1 MILAI
6 ILAALALLSLA
17 LNLWQWFVARRF
29 PLHQR
34 AGATDFAPPVTL
46 LKPVKGC
53 DAETRE
59 CLRSWFQQE
68 YQGQIQILFGIA
80 DENDSVAV
88 VVKELIA
95 QYPAVN
101 AELLVC
107 KEQLGANAKVS
118 KLAQMM
124 RQARFDHVVVS
135 DADVRVPKDFLREAV
150 APLRDSGVGL
160 VNCFYRLANPTTPAM
175 RWEAVAVNADFW
187 SQVLQSRS
195 LKPLDFALGAAMA
208 TRREQLAAI
217 GGFEALAD
225 YLADDYQL
233 GHQIARTGKRIELC
247 RVVVE
252 CWDPPMDWRG
262 VWAHQL
268 RWARTIRVC
277 QPVAYFFSIL
287 SNATF
292 WPVLLVLIFPNWT
305 LSFSASPP
313 QGADGAVLHLPVSH
327 LMLLVCL
334 VYRWGI
340 AASLQRRLTEQP
352 VPLLQILMA
361 PVKDL
366 LQVAVWAAAFLGN
379 EIVWRG
385 VHYRVLPGGKLRRR
399 AGE

>member
-1 MILAI
+1 MIFALL
-6 ILAALALLSLA
+6 LAALAALSLA

-34 AGATDFAPPVTL
+34 TGPSDFAPPVTL

-59 CLRSWFQQE
+59 CLRSWFRQD
-68 YQGQIQILFGIA
+68 YPGPVQILFGIA
-80 DENDSVAV
+80 DENDAAAA

-95 QYPAVN
+95 QYPAVK
-101 AELLVC
+101 AELLIC
-107 KEQLGANAKVS
+107 HDLLGANAKVS
-118 KLAQMM
+118 KLAQLM
-124 RQARFDHVVVS
+124 RHAEHQHVVIS
-135 DADVRVPKDFLREAV
+135 DADVRVPKDFLREAL
-150 APLRDSGVGL
+150 APLRDPAVGL
-160 VNCFYRLANPTTPAM
+160 VNCFYRLANPSTPAM
-175 RWEAVAVNADFW
+175 RWEAVAINADFW

-217 GGFEALAD
+217 GGFEALVD

-247 RVVVE
+247 PVVVE
-252 CWDPPMDWRG
+252 CWDPPMNWRA

-292 WPVLLVLIFPNWT
+292 WPLLLVLAFPNWT
-305 LSFSASPP
+305 LSFNAPPPNGAS
-313 QGADGAVLHLPVSH
+313 GAGLHLPVSH
-327 LMLLVCL
+327 LILLVCL
-334 VYRWGI
+334 IYRWGI
-340 AASLQRRLTEQP
+340 AASLQCRLTDKP

-361 PVKDL
+361 PMKDL
-366 LQVAVWAAAFLGN
+366 LHVAVWAAAFLGN
-379 EIVWRG
+379 EVVWRG
-385 VHYRVLPGGKLRRR
+385 VRYRVLPGGKLRRVSD
-399 AGE
+399 G